1 MRDTPDRRED
11 VMARYTG
18 GMKVP
23 GGYYLNARTW
33 GVEVIPA
40 EGGRLKDME
49 GARYVRVPFLALFV
63 VVPVLGGLFLLALP
77 FIGLGYL
84 AAGLWRKAA
93 ALSHE
98 LASTVAPGGFAAG
111 EAHFGGKPTGEKE
124 EEKPREAP
132 RSAEL
137 EAIEREI
144 AARKGEGK

>member
-1 MRDTPDRRED
+1 MRQTADRRED

-23 GGYYLNARTW
+23 GGYYWNARTW

-49 GARYVRVPFLALFV
+49 GARYLRVPFLALFV
-63 VVPVLGGLFLLALP
+63 VVPVLGGLFLIALP
-77 FIGLGYL
+77 FVGLGYL
-84 AAGLWRKAA
+84 AAGLWRKVT

-111 EAHFGGKPTGEKE
+111 EAHFGGKPGEGEK
-124 EEKPREAP
+124 PSEAP
-132 RSAEL
+132 PSAEL
-137 EAIEREI
+137 EELEKEI
-144 AARKGEGK
+144 AARKGDRK